1 MSQAPTVCWT
11 AVGAAVRGT
20 SHQKQDLPCQDALQY
35 ATLPGEVLLAA
46 VADGAG
52 SAGLSDAGA
61 RCAVDT
67 ALDWLCAR
75 LEAAPPDDPQAWL
88 ELMAAVFRQARLAVL
103 RLADEMDEP
112 ARDFAATLT
121 CVVSAPGCLLIGQ
134 IGDGAVVARRADGEL
149 FTVTHSQ
156 RGEYANE
163 TNFLTQDDALEQVVI
178 DLVAQASEDSPLT
191 GLALM
196 SDGLTRLALKRPDN
210 DPHGPFFQPLF
221 AFAEAAAAG
230 LDGAQNRLA
239 AFLASERVC
248 QRTDDDK
255 SLILAVRPAAQPNQ
269 APQN

>member
-1 MSQAPTVCWT
+1 MNQTLTACWT
-11 AVGAAVRGT
+11 AIGAAVQGT
-20 SHQKQDLPCQDALQY
+20 SHQKQGLPCQDALQY
-35 ATLPGEVLLAA
+35 AVLPDDVLLAA

-52 SAGLSDAGA
+52 SAGLSDVGA
-61 RCAVDT
+61 RCAVDA

-75 LEAAPPDDPQAWL
+75 LTADQPADPEAWL
-88 ELMAAVFRQARLAVL
+88 DLMAAAFRQARLAVL
-103 RLADEMDEP
+103 RLADEIDEP
-112 ARDFAATLT
+112 ARDFAPTLT

-134 IGDGAVVARRADGEL
+134 IGDGAVVARRADGEM
-149 FTVTHSQ
+149 FTVTRSQ

-178 DLVAQASEDSPLT
+178 DLVAQTSEDPPLT

-221 AFAEAAAAG
+221 AFAETAG
-230 LDGAQNRLA
+230 SSDGAQNQLA

-255 SLILAVRPAAQPNQ
+255 TLILAVRAAAQPVE